1 MGLSFGENV
10 CNWIPPTQAV
20 NSGTSEFYYETSN
33 QPEPTVKPLDLL
45 NSSTH
50 LTIDNQNII

>member
-1 MGLSFGENV
+1 MSAIEFLRQ
-10 CNWIPPTQAV
+10 PV
-20 NSGTSEFYYETSN
+20 NSGTSEFHNETSN

-45 NSSTH
+45 NSITH